1 MSDGGWPADGALRGR
16 LVAASLALV
25 AAFLWATYYLFVLG
39 VSPATRPSAIL
50 LYPFVAGGAAL
61 GLWAFAHGNGRA
73 LGRSFV
79 QPASYLRTALLLVM
93 QLGVI
98 AATFLIGPVDASLLS
113 LLGDVVA
120 TPLVVAALFAHG
132 REELRLPLVVTGLLL
147 SLAGGTLAIVGGHG
161 VAAIRGVGWLVVVS
175 LPVVVAF
182 YFILCAR
189 AGASTPVPV
198 VVAQATIAAALASI
212 ALAPLVPGGLA
223 GLVAVSPRALALL
236 LVNGLLSF
244 FVAPLLYFRAIARAG
259 FVLPPM
265 MMTGIPVFTLLLSAA
280 VLAIA
285 PTPLAVLGV
294 PIAAVGGI
302 VALTAGARPNSRR

>member
-1 MSDGGWPADGALRGR
+1 VEGALRGR
-16 LVAASLALV
+16 VVAASLALV
-25 AAFLWATYYLFVLG
+25 AAFLWATYYLFVLE

-50 LYPFVAGGAAL
+50 VYPFVAGGAAL
-61 GLWAFAHGNGRA
+61 VVWALAHRNGRA
-73 LGRSFV
+73 LGRTFV
-79 QPASYLRTALLLVM
+79 QPASYLRLALLLAM

-120 TPLVVAALFAHG
+120 TPLIVAALFALG
-132 REELRLPLVVTGLLL
+132 REELGVPLVVAGLLL

-161 VAAIRGVGWLVVVS
+161 IAAIHGVGWLVVVS
-175 LPVVVAF
+175 LPIVVAL
-182 YFILCAR
+182 YFVLCAR

-198 VVAQATIAAALASI
+198 VVAQATVGAAVASV
-212 ALAPLVPGGLA
+212 ALAPLVPGGVA
-223 GLVAVSPRALALL
+223 GLFAVSPWDLTLL

-244 FVAPLLYFRAIARAG
+244 FVGPLLYFRAIARAG

-294 PIAAVGGI
+294 PIAAVGGV
-302 VALTAGARPNSRR
+302 VALTAGGRRAERG